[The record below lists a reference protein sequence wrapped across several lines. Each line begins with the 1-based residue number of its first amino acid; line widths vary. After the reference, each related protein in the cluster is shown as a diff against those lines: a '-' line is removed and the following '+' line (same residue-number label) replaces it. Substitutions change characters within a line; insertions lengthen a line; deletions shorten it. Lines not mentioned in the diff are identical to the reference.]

1 MSGYAVLEPVRR
13 RPARE
18 PSWRGWESEARV
30 APSVVEAAAPTPVD
44 LVGRS
49 IEDRIAARLAR
60 IRATW
65 SQTTFFLFDAE
76 SWR

>member
-13 RPARE
+13 RPAGER
-18 PSWRGWESEARV
+18 SWRGWESETRV
-30 APSVVEAAAPTPVD
+30 APAITEVAPPTPVD

-49 IEDRIAARLAR
+49 IEDRIAARIAR

-65 SQTTFFLFDAE
+65 SQTTFLLFDAQ